1 MDIYLDN
8 AASTKIDSKVIKKMK
23 SYLKEIYGN
32 PSSSHKKGRDS
43 RKLIEDSRLKIA
55 QILKVCSEEIF
66 FTSGATEAN
75 NMALRGIAF
84 GNINKGKHIITSKI
98 EHPSILETCRELEK
112 FGFKVSYIGVNNS
125 GVIDLK
131 ELENSIR
138 KDTILIS
145 VMYVNNEIGTIQPID
160 DIIKIAKKHDILFHT
175 DCVQA
180 IGNLKIDA
188 KEMGVDSLSISGH
201 KFYGPKG
208 IGILYLKDG
217 VKFKKYLFGGEQ
229 ENNKRAGTENVIGI
243 IGIAK
248 ALELVTNNMDTNIKK
263 ISELRKYL
271 IKELKQKFNG
281 IKINEDIISSI
292 PGIISISFKN
302 IDANNLMYELDKNK
316 IYISTGSACNSE
328 NLISSHVLKA
338 IGLTENESYSTV
350 RISLGKYNNKKE
362 IKIFI
367 NKLKKIIEKFRE
379 ISPMY
384 F

>member
-23 SYLKEIYGN
+23 SYFKEIYGN

-43 RKLIEDSRLKIA
+43 RKLIEDSRIKIA
-55 QILKVCSEEIF
+55 EILKVSPDEIY

-75 NMALRGIAF
+75 NMALRGIVF

-98 EHPSILETCRELEK
+98 EHPSILETCRELERV
-112 FGFKVSYIGVNNS
+112 GFEVSYIGVNNS
-125 GVIDLK
+125 GIIDLK

-188 KEMGVDSLSISGH
+188 KEMRVDSLSISGH

-248 ALELVTNNMDTNIKK
+248 ALELVTNNMEKNIKK
-263 ISELRKYL
+263 ISELREYL

-281 IKINEDIISSI
+281 IKINEDIISRI

-362 IKIFI
+362 ITIFI
-367 NKLKKIIEKFRE
+367 NKLKKIIEKLRE